1 MVLLDFDLF
10 MANANDL
17 KNHFN
22 PTYFTD
28 CEFYLEKLIKI
39 KDKLKKE
46 ELKRQKWHKK
56 LYGCLK
62 PLWYRFFSRIL
73 WAFQFFRVYIFLI
86 FLTEAT
92 NILNVIYY

>member
-10 MANANDL
+10 MVNVNDL

-28 CEFYLEKLIKI
+28 CELYLEKLIKI
-39 KDKLKKE
+39 KDKLKKG

-56 LYGCLK
+56 LYGYLCDIDFLVEFYG
-62 PLWYRFFSRIL
+62 PFNFSGFIFF
-73 WAFQFFRVYIFLI
+73 
-86 FLTEAT
+86 
-92 NILNVIYY
+92 